1 MYARHMILGLLLK
14 SAKNLNITTGTLATQ
29 MTKFLIIMLIV
40 QLVVL
45 AFVLG
50 MLHGAG
56 KVSDEELEK
65 LFKELKE
72 DAENRNTR

>member
-1 MYARHMILGLLLK
+1 
-14 SAKNLNITTGTLATQ
+14 
-29 MTKFLIIMLIV
+29 MTKLLIIMFIV
-40 QLVVL
+40 MFVVL

-72 DAENRNTR
+72 DDENRNTR

>member
-1 MYARHMILGLLLK
+1 
-14 SAKNLNITTGTLATQ
+14 
-29 MTKFLIIMLIV
+29 MTKLFIIMFIA

-50 MLHGAG
+50 ILRGAG